1 MLTVPVFFAFVAV
14 GTYQNVLSSPYV
26 LLLLFFLLSLSSCK
40 KNDGNTGF
48 GRRSLLSRAPRTAV
62 VVVVLVNENSA
73 SSCYEPSLGGQS
85 GQLPTCPGG
94 CILVLVLAQDCI
106 HFVLA
111 LVLVLLLVL
120 AQDCICLVLVFTLAL
135 GLLWVV
141 TG

>member
-1 MLTVPVFFAFVAV
+1 M
-14 GTYQNVLSSPYV
+14 

-48 GRRSLLSRAPRTAV
+48 GRRSLLSRAPRPA

-120 AQDCICLVLVFTLAL
+120 AQDCICLVLVFILAL